1 MTTNMINVMN
11 AFIKVRSAYHKDGD
25 KVSANTPHFLPSL
38 PLRTKVD
45 YKQLVE
51 VLGDALV
58 VADAGGVIRL
68 WNAAA
73 ERLFGFTKAEALGNS
88 LDLIIPER
96 LRARHWAGYKKAMAS
111 GDTRYNGAL
120 LRVPAV
126 TKNGRPLSIAFT
138 VALLFG
144 TDRRVTGIA
153 AVIRDD
159 TRVFAQQRALR
170 RIFAEEDELRKAL
183 VQQ

>member
-1 MTTNMINVMN
+1 MTTDTKNLTNG
-11 AFIKVRSAYHKDGD
+11 F
-25 KVSANTPHFLPSL
+25 
-38 PLRTKVD
+38 RTNVD
-45 YKQLVE
+45 YEQLVE

-96 LRARHWAGYKKAMAS
+96 LRARHWAGYNKTMTS

-138 VALLFG
+138 VAVLLG
-144 TDRRVTGIA
+144 EERRLTGIV

-159 TRVFAQQRALR
+159 TRQFSEERVLHK
-170 RIFAEEDELRKAL
+170 IFAEADELRTAL
-183 VQQ
+183 A

>member
-1 MTTNMINVMN
+1 MTTETNNLTN
-11 AFIKVRSAYHKDGD
+11 GF
-25 KVSANTPHFLPSL
+25 
-38 PLRTKVD
+38 RTNVD
-45 YKQLVE
+45 YQQLVE

-58 VADAGGVIRL
+58 VADASGVISL

-96 LRARHWAGYKKAMAS
+96 FRARHWAGYEKAIAS
-111 GDTRYNGAL
+111 GNTRYNSAL

-126 TKNGRPLSIAFT
+126 TKNGQPLSIAFT
-138 VALLFG
+138 VAILFG
-144 TDRRVTGIA
+144 AERRVTGIV

-159 TRVFAQQRALR
+159 TRQFSEERVLHK
-170 RIFAEEDELRKAL
+170 ILAEADELRKAL
-183 VQQ
+183 A

>member
-1 MTTNMINVMN
+1 MN
-11 AFIKVRSAYHKDGD
+11 A
-25 KVSANTPHFLPSL
+25 
-38 PLRTKVD
+38 LRTNVD

-58 VADAGGVIRL
+58 VADAGGLIRL

-96 LRARHWAGYKKAMAS
+96 LQARHWAGYKKAMAS
-111 GDTRYNGAL
+111 GDTRYNSDL

-126 TKNGRPLSIAFT
+126 HKNGRPLSIAFT
-138 VALLFG
+138 VAFLFG
-144 TDRRVTGIA
+144 AERRVTGIVA
-153 AVIRDD
+153 MIRDD
-159 TRVFAQQRALR
+159 TMHFAEERVLR
-170 RIFAEEDELRKAL
+170 RIFPEEDELRKAL
-183 VQQ
+183 AEH

>member
-1 MTTNMINVMN
+1 MN
-11 AFIKVRSAYHKDGD
+11 AVRT
-25 KVSANTPHFLPSL
+25 N
-38 PLRTKVD
+38 VD

-68 WNAAA
+68 WNGAA

-96 LRARHWAGYKKAMAS
+96 LRPRHWAGYNKAMAS
-111 GDTRYNGAL
+111 GDTGYNRAL

-126 TKNGRPLSIAFT
+126 DKNRWPLSIAFT
-138 VALLFG
+138 VAILFG
-144 TDRRVTGIA
+144 AEGRVTGIV

-159 TRVFAQQRALR
+159 TRHFAEERVLHK
-170 RIFAEEDELRKAL
+170 IFPEEDELCRAL
-183 VQQ
+183 AEQ